1 MTYRRNHILQC
12 AKCGSRRIEADA
24 TVRWDATH
32 GQWVVHAVADT
43 GQCPH
48 CGARGKIDDIARVLT
63 IPVDREYRGCIIQ
76 PVLNS
81 PDGIRWCARVPGNGY
96 VRADTLAGVKRLIRN
111 RLDPKGD

>member
-1 MTYRRNHILQC
+1 MTHLRRYILQC
-12 AKCGSRRIEADA
+12 VSCNGRRIEADA
-24 TVRWDATH
+24 TARWDPAGGHWQLHSVSSIGT
-32 GQWVVHAVADT
+32 
-43 GQCPH
+43 CPH
-48 CGARGKIDDIARVLT
+48 CGARGKIDDIARTLT
-63 IPVDREYRGCIIQ
+63 FPADREYRGCTIQ